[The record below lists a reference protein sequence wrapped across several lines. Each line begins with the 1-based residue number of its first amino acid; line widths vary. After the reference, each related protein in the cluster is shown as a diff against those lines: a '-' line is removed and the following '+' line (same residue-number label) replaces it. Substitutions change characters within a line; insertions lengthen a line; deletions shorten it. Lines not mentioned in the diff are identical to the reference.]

1 MERQSFC
8 HRDQWNFVICNKVD
22 ETGEYYVSRNNPD
35 MERQVLG
42 SHPFME
48 TKKESQPEVEQW

>member
-1 MERQSFC
+1 
-8 HRDQWNFVICNKVD
+8 
-22 ETGEYYVSRNNPD
+22 

-48 TKKESQPEVEQW
+48 TKKESQPEVEQWLLEVGKGTGMWVGKE